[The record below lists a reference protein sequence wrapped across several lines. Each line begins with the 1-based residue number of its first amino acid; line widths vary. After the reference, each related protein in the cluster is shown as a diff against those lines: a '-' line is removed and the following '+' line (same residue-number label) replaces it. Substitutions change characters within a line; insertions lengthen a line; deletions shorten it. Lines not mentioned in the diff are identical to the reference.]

1 MYLKW
6 LPSNRR
12 LGAAAILALLMLI
25 GLGLLQGT
33 RFEWISNSLLMLGF
47 RFPGLIFPN
56 GIHSD
61 YGFGFLIF
69 GIGLNFLIAWSVALL
84 LLEILRFVVRKGMN
98 TE

>member
-1 MYLKW
+1 M
-6 LPSNRR
+6 
-12 LGAAAILALLMLI
+12 ALLVLI

-33 RFEWISNSLLMLGF
+33 LFEWISNSLLTLGF
-47 RFPGLIFPN
+47 RFPGLIFPD

-69 GIGLNFLIAWSVALL
+69 GIALNFLIAWIVALL
-84 LLEILRFVVRKGMN
+84 LVEILLLVVRKGMK